1 MMIFLRYG
9 IVAGL
14 AYGIDFGGFI
24 FLLGLGYSPA
34 LANVSVKVI
43 AAIFGFFSHRYFT
56 YSIKE
61 RDDIGKHA
69 VRYFGLALFYTPTS
83 TLFLYGVLVFLPNPV
98 YAKAASD
105 ISLFILMY
113 WITSKFAFTKPKPKE
128 KVKVKAKVK
137 VKQKVKP
144 RVKLKSNSS
153 LRR

>member
-1 MMIFLRYG
+1 MTTFLRYG

-24 FLLGLGYSPA
+24 FLFGLGYSPA
-34 LANVSVKVI
+34 LANVSVKVM
-43 AAIFGFFSHRYFT
+43 AAIFGFFAHRYFT

-69 VRYFGLALFYTPTS
+69 VKYFGLALFYTPTS
-83 TLFLYGVLVFLPNPV
+83 TLFLYSIIVFLPNPV

-113 WITSKFAFTKPKPKE
+113 WITSKFAFTTAKE
-128 KVKVKAKVK
+128 KAKVK
-137 VKQKVKP
+137 VKKVKS
-144 RVKLKSNSS
+144 KSS